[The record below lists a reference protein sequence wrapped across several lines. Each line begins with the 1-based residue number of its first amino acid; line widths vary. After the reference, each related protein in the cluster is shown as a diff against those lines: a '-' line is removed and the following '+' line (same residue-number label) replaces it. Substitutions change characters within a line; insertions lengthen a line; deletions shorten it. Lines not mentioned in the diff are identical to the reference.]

1 MKTQALIIV
10 MLFACSFGVA
20 QQGISNNWLSG
31 YYSWGGSTYGQ
42 NRINFFTGS
51 PTVAFDSIDIIDGE

>member
-31 YYSWGGSTYGQ
+31 YYSWGGSLQPKPYQ
-42 NRINFFTGS
+42 FFYL
-51 PTVAFDSIDIIDGE
+51 VAQLLLLIALI